1 MKQGQITPTE
11 FKSKDIY
18 LSSVLKA
25 FNIPIIRVE
34 NNGRH
39 GIFVFRHSREL
50 ENLITQFFND
60 ELKINPRTLF
70 ESWKTLKSMAFS
82 SMGDVR

>member
-1 MKQGQITPTE
+1 MKTHQEPTE

-25 FNIPIIRVE
+25 FNIPIIKVE
-34 NNGRH
+34 SNGRH
-39 GIFVFRHSREL
+39 GIFVFRHSKEV
-50 ENLITQFFND
+50 ETLISQFFND

-70 ESWKTLKSMAFS
+70 ESWKALKSMAFS
-82 SMGDVR
+82 TINDVR